1 MALDIGMTGSHI
13 PSMRSLRHSSVR
25 LRLAFVAIFAF
36 VSLIHGPAMAMAV
49 AAGSPQAVHTM
60 GVSNTHHHHHDHG
73 AQGAPAE
80 QPANEMPADGALCPM
95 LGCSMALGP
104 ATPRAAVTWLAIGRI
119 EARPFLAL
127 RAVVSEPADP
137 PPRLPV

>member
-1 MALDIGMTGSHI
+1 
-13 PSMRSLRHSSVR
+13 MRSLRHSHVQ

-49 AAGSPQAVHTM
+49 AAGSPHAVHTM
-60 GVSNTHHHHHDHG
+60 GVSNTHHHHDHG
-73 AQGAPAE
+73 APGTPDE
-80 QPANEMPADGALCPM
+80 QLANEMPADGALCPM

-104 ATPRAAVTWLAIGRI
+104 TAPQAAITWRAIGRI

-127 RAVVSEPADP
+127 RAVISEPADP
-137 PPRLPV
+137 PPRLSV